1 MSNNLDHNSI
11 TGALLSVSA
20 YVLSIN
26 QINEY
31 ASVLFMTISGIASVT
46 TIYYNIKKIK
56 QKDNEKS

>member
-1 MSNNLDHNSI
+1 MSNHLDHNSI
-11 TGALLSVSA
+11 TGSLLSIGA

-31 ASVLFMTISGIASVT
+31 ASVLFMTISGVASVT

-56 QKDNEKS
+56 NKDNEKS

>member
-1 MSNNLDHNSI
+1 MNNNLDHNSI
-11 TGALLSVSA
+11 TGSILSVGA

-26 QINEY
+26 QINAV

-56 QKDNEKS
+56 NKDNEKS

>member
-11 TGALLSVSA
+11 SGSILSIVA
-20 YVLSIN
+20 YILSIN

-31 ASVLFMTISGIASVT
+31 ASVLFMAISGVASVT

-56 QKDNEKS
+56 NKENEKS